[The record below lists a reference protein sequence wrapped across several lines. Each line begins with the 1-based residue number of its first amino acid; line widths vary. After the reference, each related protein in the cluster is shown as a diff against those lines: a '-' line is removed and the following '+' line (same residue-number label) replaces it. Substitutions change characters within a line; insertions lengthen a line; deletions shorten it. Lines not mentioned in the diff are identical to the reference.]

1 MRLSRNQKRALQITA
16 STVVLG
22 LAVWIMVDVPK
33 LTGSTWHDVRA
44 NLTQIHPLTILAIV
58 ALWLAGLISYTFAMT
73 ASMPGLSHRRALALN
88 LSGSSVSNVLPFGG
102 ILGTGLNVAMVRSW
116 RLSLRSFAN
125 SAAVLQ
131 LINLLAKLILPVVAG
146 LLVSRQAGVPRWL
159 GHAAVFA
166 SLATGLVV
174 AIVVAALVSHGW
186 ARRVDAVLRRLQ
198 AMRPGR
204 RGTPAGTGPG
214 PVSTMQGE
222 VRDIF
227 RQRWGMLTAGL
238 GGYVLL
244 QWALFAL
251 CMHTA
256 GIHGHPGAIFA
267 AFAVER
273 ALTLAVVTPAG
284 TGVAEVG
291 ATALLVALGFPA
303 APAAAGVLLYR
314 LFVYLAE
321 IPVGAVVVAGWAAFR
336 FRREGGLLTSRSL
349 DVAAGAVSAMPI
361 PSTISPPAASSR

>member
-16 STVVLG
+16 SALVLA
-22 LAVWIMVDVPK
+22 LAAWILVDVPK

-102 ILGTGLNVAMVRSW
+102 VVGTGLNVAMVKSW
-116 RLSLRSFAN
+116 RLSLRSFA
-125 SAAVLQ
+125 SSTAVLN
-131 LINLLAKLILPVVAG
+131 LVNLLAKLVLPVVAG
-146 LLVSRQAGVPRWL
+146 LVVFHQKGLPHWL
-159 GHAAVFA
+159 GHAAVIA
-166 SLATGLVV
+166 SLAAGLVV
-174 AIVVAALVSHGW
+174 LVVVAALISKGW
-186 ARRVDAVLRRLQ
+186 AVRVDALLRRISQL
-198 AMRPGR
+198 RPR
-204 RGTPAGTGPG
+204 HRGTPAGTGPG
-214 PVSTMQGE
+214 PVSAMQGE

-227 RQRWGMLTAGL
+227 RQNWGRLIAGL

-256 GIHGHPGAIFA
+256 GIHGSPGAVFA

-321 IPVGAVVVAGWAAFR
+321 IPVGALVVAGWAAFR
-336 FRREGGLLTSRSL
+336 LRRQPGLLTNLSAGE
-349 DVAAGAVSAMPI
+349 AAGDVNAMPM
-361 PSTISPPAASSR
+361 PSTSNPPAASRR